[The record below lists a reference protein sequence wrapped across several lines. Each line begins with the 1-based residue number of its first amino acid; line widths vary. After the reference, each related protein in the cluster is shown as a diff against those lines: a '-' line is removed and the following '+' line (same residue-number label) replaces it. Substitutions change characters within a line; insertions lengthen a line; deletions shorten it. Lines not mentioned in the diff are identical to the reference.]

1 MKNDICTNGP
11 FIYSVGRQQRMY
23 RTTDNKEREQ
33 RISISLDAPLS
44 GGGDGDDGG
53 GDNKRKDN
61 SENMLEGGEA

>member
-1 MKNDICTNGP
+1 
-11 FIYSVGRQQRMY
+11 MY